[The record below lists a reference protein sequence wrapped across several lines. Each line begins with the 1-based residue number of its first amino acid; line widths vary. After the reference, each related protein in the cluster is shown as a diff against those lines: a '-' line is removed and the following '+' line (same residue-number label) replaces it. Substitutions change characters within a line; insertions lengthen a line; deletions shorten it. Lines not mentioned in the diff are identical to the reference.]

1 VNIYPNKITICN
13 KTKGEE
19 MVNVKSYIS
28 FINENNSGE
37 RKEGPYYAAVQW
49 NEVERGNNP
58 VYCIY
63 PESFKNDAIRCY
75 SWLVDTEIDE
85 LRDEY
90 EQERMYDT
98 SLQPTYRDPESE
110 KFYKDF
116 SPDKYGHDPSNLNA
130 EFIGP
135 FMELPKK
142 LREVMPQ
149 QAIEDF
155 ETYGI
160 YEQ

>member
-1 VNIYPNKITICN
+1 
-13 KTKGEE
+13 
-19 MVNVKSYIS
+19 MVNVKSYLS
-28 FINENNSGE
+28 FINENDIEE
-37 RKEGPYYAAVQW
+37 REQGPYYAAVQW
-49 NEVERGNNP
+49 NEVGKTSNP

-63 PESFKNDAIRCY
+63 PERFKKDAIRCY
-75 SWLVDTEIDE
+75 NWLRDEEIEE
-85 LRDEY
+85 LRNEY

-98 SLQPTYRDPESE
+98 RVRPEYRDPESLE
-110 KFYKDF
+110 FYSGF
-116 SPDKYGHDPSNLNA
+116 SPDDNDLGAD
-130 EFIGP
+130 FIGP
-135 FMELPKK
+135 FMELPKE